1 MRKIYFT
8 MLALFFAVV
17 AAWGQASKGE
27 FSGSFSGKA
36 KYASGKNNYLLDEY
50 KVDYLYK
57 IVMGEPIC
65 VANMTWTRNPGY
77 TVNKKN
83 KKYAQLS
90 EYEDLKLCYDL
101 IVPKKATYKYTL
113 MFYSEQSKAYIASA
127 TTSITLDLIEKAG
140 SVVSPEIPMNLSW
153 KEDFS
158 NVVLG
163 KQDIAKPGV
172 VIADATL
179 EEAFKAAR
187 LASGK
192 LNSTERGYSF
202 RLRRIFDMATR
213 IDVVNVTAD
222 FAWNDADYNY
232 ISDEHDRRVKMA
244 SLLAAKDTAKANAA
258 YFDNRTSAP
267 TISKNS
273 VNFWNS
279 TVIPCELW
287 ISLLNEAEK
296 LYEQKNWEGSRV
308 YYQQVADAAPEL
320 NYPKERLQ
328 KIQKYLEMKTIRNVG
343 DLELIYVEGSNG
355 IKSFYMGKMEITQ
368 RQWMRVMRN
377 NPSKFKGRGLPV
389 DNISWDDA
397 QAFIAELNKQTGM
410 KYRLPRAEE
419 WAYAAKGGVKSRNTQ
434 YSGSNNLDEVAWC
447 AYNSSEATHPV
458 AEKSPN
464 ELGLYDMTGNLCE
477 WVVDQYDKV
486 TRFVKGGSWADDAV
500 NSVISE
506 SEKFPAKFKSDRIG
520 FRVCQDE

>member
-17 AAWGQASKGE
+17 AVWGQTSKGE
-27 FSGSFSGKA
+27 FPGTFTGKV

-57 IVMGEPIC
+57 IVMGEPVC
-65 VANMTWTRNPGY
+65 VANMTWTRNQGY
-77 TVNKKN
+77 VVNKKN

-90 EYEDLKLCYDL
+90 EYGDLKLRYDL

-127 TTSITLDLIEKAG
+127 STALTLDLIEKAG
-140 SVVSPEIPMNLSW
+140 SQVSPEIPINLSW

-163 KQDIAKPGV
+163 KQDAAKPGV

-187 LASGK
+187 LTSGK
-192 LNSTERGYSF
+192 LNPVERGYSY
-202 RLRRIFDMATR
+202 RLRRLFDMTSR
-213 IDVVNVTAD
+213 IDVVKVSAD
-222 FAWNDADYNY
+222 FEWDDSEFNY
-232 ISDEHDRRVKMA
+232 ISDEHDRRVKVA
-244 SLLAAKDTAKANAA
+244 ALLAAKDTAKANAT
-258 YFDNRTSAP
+258 YFNNRTTEP

-273 VNFWNS
+273 VAFWNS

-287 ISLLNEAEK
+287 ISLLKEAES
-296 LYEQKNWEGSRV
+296 LYDQKDWEGSRV
-308 YYQQVADAAPEL
+308 YYQQVSDAVPDL
-320 NYPKERLQ
+320 DYPKERLQ
-328 KIQKYLEMKTIRNVG
+328 KIQKYLEKKTIRNVG
-343 DLELIYVEGSNG
+343 DLELVYVEGSKG

-377 NPSKFKGRGLPV
+377 NPSSFKGRGLPV
-389 DNISWDDA
+389 ENISWEDA
-397 QAFIAELNKQTGM
+397 QAFISELNKQTGM
-410 KYRLPRAEE
+410 KYRLPRADE
-419 WAYAAKGGVKSRNTQ
+419 WEYAANGGIKGRNTQ
-434 YSGSNNLDEVAWC
+434 YSGSDNLDDVAWC
-447 AYNSSEATHPV
+447 AYNSSESTHAV
-458 AEKSPN
+458 GEKSPN
-464 ELGLYDMTGNLCE
+464 ELGLYDMTGNLSE
-477 WVVDQYDKV
+477 WVVDQYDKA

-500 NSVISE
+500 NSVITE
-506 SEKFPAKFKSDRIG
+506 SEKYPAKFKSNRIG